1 MVTIITYA
9 AIIIF
14 SFFNPY
20 GLWFLMFAFMITVPI
35 DIILG
40 VVVVAVFAVV
50 FPLILGTVIFY
61 NSQKEDDKLENVRI
75 DDDY

>member
-1 MVTIITYA
+1 
-9 AIIIF
+9 
-14 SFFNPY
+14 
-20 GLWFLMFAFMITVPI
+20 MITVPI